1 MIPLVCG
8 DPWSEKQAAEREA
21 GGGAGASYTCFL
33 FPFAYRLEPDPSPNQ
48 TSHQT
53 RPCYVPTP
61 RDAPWWQ
68 QRRRYFTRET
78 ADVLFERAAWFEIP
92 RDDWVRPWDDD
103 WSYRRRFEAR
113 LCSGAVEVE
122 LAPPQLILFEWHR
135 DGFDETAHNPFQ
147 TGFLLLETHFPR
159 PQPNPPTLDDL
170 LLFNERFRYWRPPFA
185 AFAEYLRATL
195 GNPQTEDKQPIPLL
209 DLYLVRWL
217 RLLELPLLSDGARRR
232 LFPRSWGEGARA
244 WWDAELSPVSGSV
257 PHEHCLVYADNR
269 AFTWTCALLE
279 AGCGALRQPVTAL
292 YAAPDPRGPEG
303 LGYWVKLLNVD
314 APGGSSAA
322 NHRTSAFEREW
333 AKDRTYTRWAHFGTL
348 YGFNYHAG
356 AMLTGPM
363 ADPPTWLHFREQ
375 YLDSALLLLY
385 VRVTLFRFS
394 RELSDITSIA
404 RDSRRPTR
412 ARREWRRR
420 FEALRWQFALFT
432 NLYKFPLISNQQQA
446 IEMYSYARRHLDVD
460 ELFQEVEEEIRASHE
475 FLDGSTSSKIN
486 RLVFLLTG
494 AGIALVV
501 FQVIAW
507 FFKSPEFGWIARTVR
522 SVKSLIE

>member
-8 DPWSEKQAAEREA
+8 DPCDEKLAAERVD
-21 GGGAGASYTCFL
+21 GSGQGASYTCFL
-33 FPFAYRLEPDPSPNQ
+33 FPFAYRPEPDPSPNPAE
-48 TSHQT
+48 H
-53 RPCYVPTP
+53 CYVPTP
-61 RDAPWWQ
+61 RDDSPWT

-78 ADVLFERAAWFEIP
+78 ADALFDRAAWFDIP
-92 RDDWVRPWDDD
+92 HDDWVQQWVGD
-103 WSYRRRFEAR
+103 WSYRRRFKAR
-113 LCSGAVEVE
+113 LRSGEVEVE

-135 DGFDETAHNPFQ
+135 NGFDKTEHNPFQ
-147 TGFLLLETHFPR
+147 TGFLLLEAHFPKA
-159 PQPNPPTLDDL
+159 QAHPPTLDDL
-170 LLFNERFRYWRPPFA
+170 LQFNDRFRYWRPPFA
-185 AFAEYLRATL
+185 TFVDGLRDAL
-195 GNPQTEDKQPIPLL
+195 GNPLTEDDRPVPLL

-217 RLLELPLLSDGARRR
+217 RLLELPLLLDGARLR
-232 LFPRSWGEGARA
+232 LFPRSWGEGARQ
-244 WWDAELSPVSGSV
+244 WWLEESPPEQGAV
-257 PHEHCLVYADNR
+257 PSTPPPEQCLVYADNR
-269 AFTWTCALLE
+269 AFTWTCALVE
-279 AGCGALRQPVTAL
+279 GGSRALQEPVAAL
-292 YAAPDPRGPEG
+292 YAAGDPCGPEG

-314 APGGSSAA
+314 APSDSPEV
-322 NHRTSAFEREW
+322 NRRTTAFERDW

-356 AMLTGPM
+356 AMLAGPI

-394 RELSDITSIA
+394 RELSDITSEA
-404 RDSRRPTR
+404 RDCLRPRRAQR
-412 ARREWRRR
+412 HWRKR
-420 FEALRWQFALFT
+420 FGELRWKFALFT

-460 ELFQEVEEEIRASHE
+460 ELFQEVEDEIRASHE